1 MKSARFYSQVW
12 AVRFQ
17 QNAVVA
23 HPLLP
28 TLLHNYGKITKK
40 LLLLLGAVTSPA
52 LVINGFPASMSSLEG
67 NGTAESPAST
77 LYSGPVQE

>member
-28 TLLHNYGKITKK
+28 TLLHNHGKITKK

>member
-1 MKSARFYSQVW
+1 MKSARVFSKYRQSDSSRMQFAADPSPQLW
-12 AVRFQ
+12 
-17 QNAVVA
+17 QN
-23 HPLLP
+23 
-28 TLLHNYGKITKK
+28 TKK